1 MMKQVRMSIPVKL
14 AIFFAFLFMIITL
27 VSVQIEFNQLEEERA
42 KIEERIEDV
51 QGNIDE
57 LNSKLNT
64 PFNEEYII
72 ALAKEKLGYCLP
84 EEIIFYND
92 LIN

>member
-1 MMKQVRMSIPVKL
+1 MKQFKLPMPVKL
-14 AIFFAFLFMIITL
+14 AIFVAFIIMVVTL
-27 VSVQIEFNQLEEERA
+27 VGVQIEYNQLEEERD
-42 KIEERIEDV
+42 KLLLELEDI
-51 QGNIDE
+51 QGEVDE
-57 LNSKLNT
+57 LQNKLDT
-64 PFNEEYII
+64 PFDEEYII

>member
-1 MMKQVRMSIPVKL
+1 MKQVRFSIPVKL

-64 PFNEEYII
+64 PFDKEYII

>member
-1 MMKQVRMSIPVKL
+1 MKQVRLSIPVKL
-14 AIFFAFLFMIITL
+14 AILLAFLFMIITL
-27 VSVQIEFNQLEEERA
+27 VSVQLQYNNLEEEQLSIKA
-42 KIEERIEDV
+42 QIEDV

-57 LNSKLNT
+57 LQNKLDT
-64 PFNEEYII
+64 PFDREYII

-84 EEIIFYND
+84 DEIIFYND

>member
-1 MMKQVRMSIPVKL
+1 MKQVRLSIPVKL

-27 VSVQIEFNQLEEERA
+27 VSVQSEFNQLEEERA

-64 PFNEEYII
+64 PFDKEYII

>member
-1 MMKQVRMSIPVKL
+1 MNQVRLSIPVKL
-14 AIFFAFLFMIITL
+14 AIFLAFLFMIITL
-27 VSVQIEFNQLEEERA
+27 VSVQIRYNTLEEERE
-42 KIEERIEDV
+42 KLLLKIEDV
-51 QGNIDE
+51 QVDIDE

-64 PFNEEYII
+64 PFDESYIV

>member
-1 MMKQVRMSIPVKL
+1 
-14 AIFFAFLFMIITL
+14 MIITL
-27 VSVQIEFNQLEEERA
+27 VSVQIEYNQLEEERA
-42 KIEERIEDV
+42 KIEENIEEV
-51 QGNIDE
+51 QGSIDE
-57 LNSKLNT
+57 INSKLNT
-64 PFNEEYII
+64 PFDEEYII

>member
-1 MMKQVRMSIPVKL
+1 MKQVRMSIPVKL

>member
-1 MMKQVRMSIPVKL
+1 MKQVRMSIPVKL

-27 VSVQIEFNQLEEERA
+27 VSVQIEFNRLEEERA
-42 KIEERIEDV
+42 KIEERIEEV
-51 QGNIDE
+51 QGSIDE

-64 PFNEEYII
+64 PFDEEYII

>member
-1 MMKQVRMSIPVKL
+1 MSIPVKL
-14 AIFFAFLFMIITL
+14 AILLAFLFMIITL
-27 VSVQIEFNQLEEERA
+27 VSVQIRYNTLEEEQV
-42 KIEERIEDV
+42 KLNERIEDV

-57 LNSKLNT
+57 LQNRLDT
-64 PFNEEYII
+64 PFDNDYII

-84 EEIIFYND
+84 DEIIFYND

>member
-1 MMKQVRMSIPVKL
+1 MSIPIKL

-27 VSVQIEFNQLEEERA
+27 VSVQIEYNQLEEERG
-42 KIEERIEDV
+42 KIEERIEEV
-51 QGNIDE
+51 QGSIDE
-57 LNSKLNT
+57 INSRLNT
-64 PFNEEYII
+64 PFDKEYII

>member
-1 MMKQVRMSIPVKL
+1 MKQVRMSIPVKL

-51 QGNIDE
+51 QGSIDE

-64 PFNEEYII
+64 PFDEEYII

>member
-1 MMKQVRMSIPVKL
+1 MKQIRLPMPVKL
-14 AIFFAFLFMIITL
+14 AIFAAFIIMIVTL
-27 VSVQIEFNQLEEERA
+27 VAVQIEYNQLEEEQA
-42 KIEERIEDV
+42 ALLEDIEEI
-51 QGNIDE
+51 QGEVDE
-57 LNSKLNT
+57 LQNKLDT
-64 PFNEEYII
+64 PFDAEYII

>member
-1 MMKQVRMSIPVKL
+1 
-14 AIFFAFLFMIITL
+14 MIITL
-27 VSVQIEFNQLEEERA
+27 VSVQIEYNQLEEERT

-51 QGNIDE
+51 QGSIDE
-57 LNSKLNT
+57 INSKLNT
-64 PFNEEYII
+64 PFDEEYII